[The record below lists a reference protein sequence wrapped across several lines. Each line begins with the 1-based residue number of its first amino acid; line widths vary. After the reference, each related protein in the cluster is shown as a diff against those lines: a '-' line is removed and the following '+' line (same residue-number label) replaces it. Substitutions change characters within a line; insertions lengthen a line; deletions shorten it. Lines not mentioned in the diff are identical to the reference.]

1 MVLSVGLVMI
11 YVLRRS
17 GCVGRLTSGRIEH
30 DGSGG
35 LNVYDERTGELIE
48 YFSGTNIRSW
58 CVFGPEGQRVE
69 GWCEGSEEDLQR
81 IFQALAP
88 H

>member
-1 MVLSVGLVMI
+1 MT

-30 DGSGG
+30 DGFGG
-35 LNVYDERTGELIE
+35 LNVYDEHTGEIIE
-48 YFSGTNIRSW
+48 YFSGKNLRSW

-81 IFQALAP
+81 IFRFLSQ